1 MEKTEGK
8 KTVIVIDE
16 QGNKLE
22 STYPKRA
29 KGLIKN
35 GRARVVDENTICL
48 VDLPKHIILEENKMN
63 NNNINLQE
71 KYKEVK
77 IDLAY
82 IMNKI
87 DEITKIN
94 SELVSNKDLTVM
106 SVVPGAKNPVQCIC
120 ETNNK
125 MIDFLQDIYKSLQP
139 KQESELNT
147 QIING
152 LTNALTDAIDAGMDQ
167 SVIAHIID
175 TLAKYIEK

>member
-63 NNNINLQE
+63 NNNINLE
-71 KYKEVK
+71 ENKEVK

-94 SELVSNKDLTVM
+94 LELVSNKDLADM

-139 KQESELNT
+139 KESMTEKVIVELINT
-147 QIING
+147 LN
-152 LTNALTDAIDAGMDQ
+152 NAIGDFSADDEVVNHL
-167 SVIAHIID
+167 ID

>member
-63 NNNINLQE
+63 NNNINLEE
-71 KYKEVK
+71 KKEVK
-77 IDLAY
+77 IDLVY
-82 IMNKI
+82 IINKI
-87 DEITKIN
+87 DEITKMN
-94 SELVSNKDLTVM
+94 LELVSNKDLADM

-125 MIDFLQDIYKSLQP
+125 MIDFLQNIYKELLP
-139 KQESELNT
+139 KKESPLNT
-147 QIING
+147 QIIHN
-152 LTNALTDAIDAGMDQ
+152 LTNALNNAIENEADA
-167 SVIAHIID
+167 SVIAHLTE

>member
-48 VDLPKHIILEENKMN
+48 VGLPKHIILEENKMN
-63 NNNINLQE
+63 NNNINLE
-71 KYKEVK
+71 DNKEVK

-87 DEITKIN
+87 DEITKMNLDLIN
-94 SELVSNKDLTVM
+94 NQDFGEM
-106 SVVPGAKNPVQCIC
+106 ACVPRTKTPVQCIC

-125 MIDFLQDIYKSLQP
+125 MIEFLQEIYKSLQP
-139 KQESELNT
+139 KNESQINKQIVECLSDALNNA
-147 QIING
+147 IADVIDIEVINH
-152 LTNALTDAIDAGMDQ
+152 L
-167 SVIAHIID
+167 VD

>member
-63 NNNINLQE
+63 NNNINLE
-71 KYKEVK
+71 ENKEVK
-77 IDLAY
+77 IDLVY

-87 DEITKIN
+87 DEITRMNLDLIN
-94 SELVSNKDLTVM
+94 NQGLANM
-106 SVVPGAKNPVQCIC
+106 SVVPGTKNPVQCIC

-125 MIDFLQDIYKSLQP
+125 MIDFLQEIYKSLLP
-139 KQESELNT
+139 KESMSEKIILELISTLNDT
-147 QIING
+147 ICDV
-152 LTNALTDAIDAGMDQ
+152 NADEEIVNHL
-167 SVIAHIID
+167 VD

>member
-1 MEKTEGK
+1 MEKTEGM

-48 VDLPKHIILEENKMN
+48 VDLPKNIILEENEMN
-63 NNNINLQE
+63 NNNIILEE
-71 KYKEVK
+71 KKEVQ

-87 DEITKIN
+87 DEITKMNLDLIN
-94 SELVSNKDLTVM
+94 NQDFGEM
-106 SVVPGAKNPVQCIC
+106 ACVPGTKTPVQCIC

-125 MIDFLQDIYKSLQP
+125 MIDFLQEIYKTRQP
-139 KQESELNT
+139 KESMNEKIILELINT
-147 QIING
+147 LN
-152 LTNALTDAIDAGMDQ
+152 NAVGVFILMKK
-167 SVIAHIID
+167 
-175 TLAKYIEK
+175 L

>member
-1 MEKTEGK
+1 
-8 KTVIVIDE
+8 
-16 QGNKLE
+16 
-22 STYPKRA
+22 
-29 KGLIKN
+29 
-35 GRARVVDENTICL
+35 
-48 VDLPKHIILEENKMN
+48 MN
-63 NNNINLQE
+63 NNNINLDE
-71 KYKEVK
+71 NKEVK

-94 SELVSNKDLTVM
+94 LELVSNKDLADM

-125 MIDFLQDIYKSLQP
+125 MIDFLQDIFKSLQP

-147 QIING
+147 QIINN
-152 LTNALTDAIDAGMDQ
+152 LTNALMNAIDEEADQ
-167 SVIAHIID
+167 SVIAHIAD

>member
-63 NNNINLQE
+63 NNNINLE
-71 KYKEVK
+71 ENKEVK

-87 DEITKIN
+87 DEITKMNLDLIN
-94 SELVSNKDLTVM
+94 NQDFGEM
-106 SVVPGAKNPVQCIC
+106 ACVPGTKNPVQCIC

-152 LTNALTDAIDAGMDQ
+152 LTDALTDAIDDGMDQ

>member
-1 MEKTEGK
+1 MKKTEGK

-71 KYKEVK
+71 NKEVK
-77 IDLAY
+77 IDLVY

-87 DEITKIN
+87 DEITKMNLDLIN
-94 SELVSNKDLTVM
+94 NQDFGEM
-106 SVVPGAKNPVQCIC
+106 ACVPGTKTPVQCIC

-125 MIDFLQDIYKSLQP
+125 MIDFLQEIYKLLQP
-139 KQESELNT
+139 KQESKVNEKIVECLSFALNNAMAEDMDGEV
-147 QIING
+147 INH
-152 LTNALTDAIDAGMDQ
+152 L
-167 SVIAHIID
+167 VD

>member
-48 VDLPKHIILEENKMN
+48 VDLPKNIILEENKMN
-63 NNNINLQE
+63 NNNINLGE
-71 KYKEVK
+71 NKEVK

-94 SELVSNKDLTVM
+94 LELVSNKDLADM

-125 MIDFLQDIYKSLQP
+125 MIDFLQDIFKSLQP

-147 QIING
+147 QIINN
-152 LTNALTDAIDAGMDQ
+152 LTNALMNAIDEEADQ
-167 SVIAHIID
+167 SVIAHITD

>member
-63 NNNINLQE
+63 NNNINLE
-71 KYKEVK
+71 ENKEVK

-87 DEITKIN
+87 DEITKMNLDLIN
-94 SELVSNKDLTVM
+94 NQDFGEM
-106 SVVPGAKNPVQCIC
+106 ACVPGTKNPVQCIC

-139 KQESELNT
+139 KESMTEKVIVELINT
-147 QIING
+147 LN
-152 LTNALTDAIDAGMDQ
+152 NAIGDFSADDEVVNHL
-167 SVIAHIID
+167 ID

>member
-63 NNNINLQE
+63 NNNINLEE
-71 KYKEVK
+71 KKEVK
-77 IDLAY
+77 IDLVY
-82 IMNKI
+82 IFNKI
-87 DEITKIN
+87 DEISKMN
-94 SELVSNKDLTVM
+94 LELVSNKDLADM

-125 MIDFLQDIYKSLQP
+125 MIDFLQNIYKELLP
-139 KQESELNT
+139 KKESPLNT
-147 QIING
+147 QIIHN
-152 LTNALTDAIDAGMDQ
+152 LTNALNNAIENEADA
-167 SVIAHIID
+167 SVIAHLTE

>member
-48 VDLPKHIILEENKMN
+48 VDLPKNTILEENKMN
-63 NNNINLQE
+63 NNNINLE
-71 KYKEVK
+71 ENKEVK

-87 DEITKIN
+87 DEITKMNLDLIN
-94 SELVSNKDLTVM
+94 KQDFGEM
-106 SVVPGAKNPVQCIC
+106 ACVPGTKNPVQCIC

-125 MIDFLQDIYKSLQP
+125 MIEFLQDIYKSLQP
-139 KQESELNT
+139 KESMTEKVIVELINT
-147 QIING
+147 LN
-152 LTNALTDAIDAGMDQ
+152 NAIGDFSADEEVVNHL
-167 SVIAHIID
+167 ID

>member
-8 KTVIVIDE
+8 KTVIVIDN

-63 NNNINLQE
+63 NNNINLE
-71 KYKEVK
+71 ENKEVK

-94 SELVSNKDLTVM
+94 LELVSNKDLADM

-139 KQESELNT
+139 KESMNEKIILELINT
-147 QIING
+147 LN
-152 LTNALTDAIDAGMDQ
+152 NAVGDFNADEEVVKHL
-167 SVIAHIID
+167 ID

>member
-63 NNNINLQE
+63 NNNINLE
-71 KYKEVK
+71 ENKEVK
-77 IDLAY
+77 IDLTY

-87 DEITKIN
+87 DEITKMNLDLIN
-94 SELVSNKDLTVM
+94 NQDFGEM
-106 SVVPGAKNPVQCIC
+106 ACVPGTKNPVQCIC

-125 MIDFLQDIYKSLQP
+125 MIDFLQDIYKSFQP
-139 KQESELNT
+139 KESTNEKIVLELINT
-147 QIING
+147 LNNSIG
-152 LTNALTDAIDAGMDQ
+152 DMSADEEVVKHL
-167 SVIAHIID
+167 ID

>member
-48 VDLPKHIILEENKMN
+48 VDLPKNIILEENKMN
-63 NNNINLQE
+63 NNNINLE
-71 KYKEVK
+71 ENKEVK
-77 IDLAY
+77 IDLSY

-87 DEITKIN
+87 DEITKMNLSLIN
-94 SELVSNKDLTVM
+94 GQDFGEM
-106 SVVPGAKNPVQCIC
+106 SVVPGAKNPVQSIC

-125 MIDFLQDIYKSLQP
+125 MIDFLQDIYKSIQP

-152 LTNALTDAIDAGMDQ
+152 KTYGMQQKQ
-167 SVIAHIID
+167 S
-175 TLAKYIEK
+175 

>member
-48 VDLPKHIILEENKMN
+48 VDLPKQIILEDNKMN

-71 KYKEVK
+71 NKEVK

-87 DEITKIN
+87 DEINRMNLDLIN
-94 SELVSNKDLTVM
+94 KQDFGEMSN
-106 SVVPGAKNPVQCIC
+106 VPGTKNPVQCIC

-125 MIDFLQDIYKSLQP
+125 MIDFLQVIYKSLQP
-139 KQESELNT
+139 AESMNEKIILELINT
-147 QIING
+147 LKDSIG
-152 LTNALTDAIDAGMDQ
+152 DANADEDVLYHLID
-167 SVIAHIID
+167 I
-175 TLAKYIEK
+175 LAKYIEK

>member
-1 MEKTEGK
+1 MEKTEDK
-8 KTVIVIDE
+8 RNIIVIDE

-63 NNNINLQE
+63 NNINLE
-71 KYKEVK
+71 ENKEVK

-82 IMNKI
+82 IMSKI
-87 DEITKIN
+87 DAIIEMNHNIVSSQVL
-94 SELVSNKDLTVM
+94 SE
-106 SVVPGAKNPVQCIC
+106 VPIPGSKSPVQCVC

-125 MIDFLQDIYKSLQP
+125 MIEFLERIYQSFNPTKVVLSENVLIELINTLNSSISDFNADPDLVNKLIDILS
-139 KQESELNT
+139 
-147 QIING
+147 
-152 LTNALTDAIDAGMDQ
+152 
-167 SVIAHIID
+167 
-175 TLAKYIEK
+175 KYVEK

>member
-1 MEKTEGK
+1 MEKTEGM

-63 NNNINLQE
+63 NNNINLE
-71 KYKEVK
+71 ENKEVK
-77 IDLAY
+77 IDLPY

-94 SELVSNKDLTVM
+94 LELVSNKDLADM

-139 KQESELNT
+139 KESMNEKIILELINT
-147 QIING
+147 LN
-152 LTNALTDAIDAGMDQ
+152 NAIGDFNADDEVVNHL
-167 SVIAHIID
+167 ID

>member
-35 GRARVVDENTICL
+35 GRARVVDENSICL
-48 VDLPKHIILEENKMN
+48 VDLPKNIILEENKMN

-71 KYKEVK
+71 KNKEVK

-152 LTNALTDAIDAGMDQ
+152 LTDALTDAIDDGMDQ

>member
-8 KTVIVIDE
+8 KTIIVIDE

-63 NNNINLQE
+63 NNNINLE
-71 KYKEVK
+71 ENKEVK

-87 DEITKIN
+87 DEINKMNLSLIN
-94 SELVSNKDLTVM
+94 GQDFGEM
-106 SVVPGAKNPVQCIC
+106 SVVPGAKNPVQSIC

-139 KQESELNT
+139 KQESKVTEKIVECLSDALNCAMAEDMDDEV
-147 QIING
+147 INH
-152 LTNALTDAIDAGMDQ
+152 L
-167 SVIAHIID
+167 VD

>member
-63 NNNINLQE
+63 NNNINLDE
-71 KYKEVK
+71 NKEVK

-94 SELVSNKDLTVM
+94 LELVSNKDLADM

-139 KQESELNT
+139 KESMTEKVILELINT
-147 QIING
+147 LN
-152 LTNALTDAIDAGMDQ
+152 NAIGDFSADEEVVNHL
-167 SVIAHIID
+167 ID

>member
-63 NNNINLQE
+63 NNNINLE
-71 KYKEVK
+71 ENKEVK

-87 DEITKIN
+87 DEITKMNLSLIN
-94 SELVSNKDLTVM
+94 GQDFGEM
-106 SVVPGAKNPVQCIC
+106 SVVPGAKTPVQSIC

-125 MIDFLQDIYKSLQP
+125 MIDFLQDIYKSIQP
-139 KQESELNT
+139 KQESKVNEKIVECLSDALN
-147 QIING
+147 
-152 LTNALTDAIDAGMDQ
+152 NAIADVIDIE
-167 SVIAHIID
+167 VIKHLID

>member
-63 NNNINLQE
+63 NNNINLDE
-71 KYKEVK
+71 NKEVK

-87 DEITKIN
+87 DEINRMNLDLIN
-94 SELVSNKDLTVM
+94 KQDFGEMSN
-106 SVVPGAKNPVQCIC
+106 VPGAKNPVQCIC

-125 MIDFLQDIYKSLQP
+125 MIDFLQDIFKSLQP

-147 QIING
+147 QIINN
-152 LTNALTDAIDAGMDQ
+152 LTNALMNAIDEGADQ
-167 SVIAHIID
+167 SVITHITD

>member
-35 GRARVVDENTICL
+35 GRARVVDENIICL

-71 KYKEVK
+71 KNKDVK

-87 DEITKIN
+87 DEITKMNLDLIN
-94 SELVSNKDLTVM
+94 NQNFGEM
-106 SVVPGAKNPVQCIC
+106 ACVPGTKTPVQCIC

-125 MIDFLQDIYKSLQP
+125 MIEFLQEIYKSLQP
-139 KQESELNT
+139 RNESQINKQIVECLSDALNNA
-147 QIING
+147 IEDVIDIEVINH
-152 LTNALTDAIDAGMDQ
+152 L
-167 SVIAHIID
+167 VD